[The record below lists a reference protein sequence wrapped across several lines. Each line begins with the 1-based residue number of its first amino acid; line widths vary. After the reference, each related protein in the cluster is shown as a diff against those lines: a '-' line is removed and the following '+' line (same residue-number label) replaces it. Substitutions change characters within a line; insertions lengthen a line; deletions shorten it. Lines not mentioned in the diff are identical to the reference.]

1 MALWVRWSRRCGWCC
16 ALVSDRVTTW
26 IVGPEKAPENILQ
39 IDEFRTLV
47 DEVANEGELHA
58 SERTLIYHLLDAGAT
73 EIVEI
78 MTPRTRMAFIDGD
91 SPLPEALERFRALR
105 HSRVPVFRG
114 PVDQS
119 SASCIW
125 KTCCRWC
132 STNRTCRTNASR
144 TCCARWWWPADQ
156 ARGRDV
162 RLLPGQ
168 QQTRAAL
175 VIDEF
180 GGVEGIVTIRDV
192 LTFIFGDA
200 AVVVLLILQG
210 FFSGSE
216 IALVSCDKAKLRHR
230 AGQGHTGSRLA
241 LRMLRHPEV
250 ILATTLIGTN
260 ICLVLNTALVTAATI
275 AALGAEGDLLAVLML
290 TPCTLVLGEIVP
302 KSVYQQQADA
312 LTPRIIF
319 PLYVFSLLLYPLVLI
334 FARTARL
341 ATRLSGHGGTGT
353 ELFAVREQLRTVLD
367 TVEGAANVDV
377 FDAERIRNV
386 VRFGEL
392 AAGDVMIPAAE
403 MTAIEADRG
412 TADVVRLV
420 RRTGQT
426 HFPVYEDERH
436 DVIGMICASLWDV
449 VAPGFADRSIRDLLQ
464 PAHFV
469 PLQQPLVELLPVL
482 RDREDQS
489 AIVVDE
495 YGSAVGLITVD
506 GILET
511 VVGRVEVGSSFEQ
524 HADPHRPGYQQL
536 EDGAWLM
543 DARLPIPEV
552 NELLGTSIGQSASR
566 TIGGLIVSRLRHV
579 PEAGESVVEG
589 GYRFEVVEST
599 DRAVTRLRAERA
611 SRGRGGAA
619 DHVTR

>member
-1 MALWVRWSRRCGWCC
+1 VSIW
-16 ALVSDRVTTW
+16 LV
-26 IVGPEKAPENILQ
+26 P
-39 IDEFRTLV
+39 
-47 DEVANEGELHA
+47 
-58 SERTLIYHLLDAGAT
+58 
-73 EIVEI
+73 
-78 MTPRTRMAFIDGD
+78 
-91 SPLPEALERFRALR
+91 
-105 HSRVPVFRG
+105 
-114 PVDQS
+114 
-119 SASCIW
+119 
-125 KTCCRWC
+125 
-132 STNRTCRTNASR
+132 
-144 TCCARWWWPADQ
+144 
-156 ARGRDV
+156 
-162 RLLPGQ
+162 
-168 QQTRAAL
+168 
-175 VIDEF
+175 
-180 GGVEGIVTIRDV
+180 
-192 LTFIFGDA
+192 A

-341 ATRLSGHGGTGT
+341 ATRLSGHGGTGA

-449 VAPGFADRSIRDLLQ
+449 VAPGFADRPIRDLLQ